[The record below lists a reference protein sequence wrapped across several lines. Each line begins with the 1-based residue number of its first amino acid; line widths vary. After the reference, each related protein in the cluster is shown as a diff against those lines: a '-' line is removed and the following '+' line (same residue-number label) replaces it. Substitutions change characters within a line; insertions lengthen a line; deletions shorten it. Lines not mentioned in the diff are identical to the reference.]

1 MNSDEMHRIIRN
13 QNVWANQYHLNK
25 KNENNLYKERMVKEQ
40 IERRIRQKN
49 NIFKKNFCGY
59 NGD

>member
-49 NIFKKNFCGY
+49 NIFKENFCGY